1 MRGAKQKEMFE
12 IEISYLRRRE
22 ILHLR
27 SVCPCDPQA
36 GGKGGCT
43 LIFSYIHRPGIF
55 LGLNILNFNIFGGL
69 QENEYFWVM
78 KIL

>member
-12 IEISYLRRRE
+12 IQISDLRRRE
-22 ILHLR
+22 IHHLR
-27 SVCPCDPQA
+27 SVCPCVPQA
-36 GGKGGCT
+36 GECT
-43 LIFSYIHRPGIF
+43 LIFSYLHRPVLF
-55 LGLNILNFNIFGGL
+55 LGVENFEFQYFWGFF